1 MTIKQEIDVFVG
13 ITNKMN
19 EVFANKRQDYGQT
32 TTETFKKFGPLSM
45 YIRMCDKM
53 GRLENLMV
61 NEQTDHIGETV
72 EDTLLDL
79 ANYAI
84 ITILEM
90 RKYREEVIA
99 NSGKDLYSKRN

>member
-1 MTIKQEIDVFVG
+1 MTIEQEIEIFRE
-13 ITNKMN
+13 ITNQMN
-19 EVFANKRQDYGQT
+19 KVFANKRQDYGQT
-32 TTETFKKFGPLSM
+32 STETFKKFGPLSM

-61 NEQTDHIGETV
+61 KEQTNHVGEAI

-90 RKYREEVIA
+90 RKHREEVMA
-99 NSGKDLYSKRN
+99 NSGENLYGKRN